1 MRGASHRRGEGAF
14 GAIVSIIV
22 LILAGIALVKIV
34 PLHIAGNAVY
44 DAMSEQANFGGL
56 KTFDKLA
63 YEVYVKASEAGVP
76 LPLNEIK
83 VRKHGNDVIIEAKYE
98 QTVTVLG
105 FKYTYRFDRS
115 VQKPTF

>member
-14 GAIVSIIV
+14 GAIVSIVILIV
-22 LILAGIALVKIV
+22 AGIALVKIV

-63 YEVYVKASEAGVP
+63 YEVYVPTTQKDPKSGVLAQFLAVRAQMEK
-76 LPLNEIK
+76 LPRLCM
-83 VRKHGNDVIIEAKYE
+83 
-98 QTVTVLG
+98 
-105 FKYTYRFDRS
+105 
-115 VQKPTF
+115 